1 MYGIWDGTKVLA
13 QFVAPLTVRSNR
25 PVFMADT
32 LSLHRHVSRRSAQR
46 WEIET
51 NLMPLTT
58 TAEEL
63 FVNFVLSGHSQT
75 MEVVM
80 PQNIGVIRR
89 RTSTAAITASGALG
103 ANTVGL
109 SGANGLIPMGTF
121 VKFANHDKVYIT
133 TSDSDTITV
142 TAGIYPDLRVAVP
155 AGTAM
160 QYLDDVIMKGLYDT
174 DTITGMV
181 FTDGVLMDNGTVR
194 IVERLQ

>member
-1 MYGIWDGTKVLA
+1 
-13 QFVAPLTVRSNR
+13 
-25 PVFMADT
+25 
-32 LSLHRHVSRRSAQR
+32 
-46 WEIET
+46 
-51 NLMPLTT
+51 
-58 TAEEL
+58 
-63 FVNFVLSGHSQT
+63 